1 MDVLLRIFVGVAAAW
16 IMPDPL
22 PQQGHA
28 SGYEERC
35 TASAAACAWCA
46 DIFGARGAL
55 SIMVGPPGFEPGT
68 RRL

>member
-16 IMPDPL
+16 ITPDPL

-35 TASAAACAWCA
+35 T
-46 DIFGARGAL
+46 DARC
-55 SIMVGPPGFEPGT
+55 
-68 RRL
+68 RLRLVR